1 MSQQRARP
9 LRREL
14 IRLQDSRRWTPT
26 PPAGAAIVVDTSQA
40 GRPLVQSEVQ
50 YTFDS
55 SALPARRMQ
64 GASGRRRVELH
75 GGCRPGLCR
84 SRRSVA
90 ACVDYTTAY
99 SRTSNTWTAARR

>member
-1 MSQQRARP
+1 MSQQRTRP

-14 IRLQDSRRWTPT
+14 IRLQVSRRWTPT

-64 GASGRRRVELH
+64 GACGRRRVELH
-75 GGCRPGLCR
+75 GG
-84 SRRSVA
+84 SSYVA
-90 ACVDYTTAY
+90 LAAVWLHVSITPPP
-99 SRTSNTWTAARR
+99 TAAPATHGLQHGGE